1 MHVFMAPSAFLAVFA
16 LSVSRDARRPVL
28 IISGTECFPSEN
40 LSAHRCRERAVLV
53 EAFCESGVDAKLVHD
68 LAAERWRKLVW
79 NIPFNG
85 LAVAEGGLSVD
96 RILAI
101 PALNARCRALMRE
114 TILAATALGHFIES
128 EYAELQIERTYPMGA
143 YKPSTLVDWL
153 AGKELE
159 IEAIWGE
166 PLRQAT
172 KAGLSVPN
180 LEVLI

>member
-1 MHVFMAPSAFLAVFA
+1 M
-16 LSVSRDARRPVL
+16 
-28 IISGTECFPSEN
+28 
-40 LSAHRCRERAVLV
+40 
-53 EAFCESGVDAKLVHD
+53 
-68 LAAERWRKLVW
+68 
-79 NIPFNG
+79 
-85 LAVAEGGLSVD
+85 D

-101 PALNARCRALMRE
+101 PALNARCRALMGE

-128 EYAELQIERTYPMGA
+128 EYADLQIKRTYPMGA

-180 LEVLI
+180 LESLYNRLKSLEIERV